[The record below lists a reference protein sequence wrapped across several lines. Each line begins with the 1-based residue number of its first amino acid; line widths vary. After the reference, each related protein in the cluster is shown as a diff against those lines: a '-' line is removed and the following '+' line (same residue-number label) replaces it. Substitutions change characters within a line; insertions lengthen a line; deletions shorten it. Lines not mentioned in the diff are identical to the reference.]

1 MPRSNCRPARSRQTG
16 FSLLE
21 LIVVLVILGLLA
33 GVVGS
38 KVIGWLDRGTH
49 ETARIQLEQLRQAL
63 SMFRLECGR
72 YPTTG
77 EGLQALVENPGS
89 MRGWDGPYLE
99 DSYVPKD
106 PWDNEYQ
113 YRCPGENGDYDLWTY
128 GADGAS
134 GGDGVNADI
143 TSWKPPDRSA
153 AR

>member
-33 GVVGS
+33 GVVGPGIFRRKQDS
-38 KVIGWLDRGTH
+38 ERRIAG
-49 ETARIQLEQLRQAL
+49 IQLANLRQAVVSFAL
-63 SMFRLECGR
+63 DCGR
-72 YPTTG
+72 YPTTD
-77 EGLQALVENPGS
+77 EGLQAVVENPGGL
-89 MRGWDGPYLE
+89 RGWNGPYLE
-99 DSYVPKD
+99 DNYVPKD

-128 GADGAS
+128 GADNAS

-143 TSWKPPDRSA
+143 TSWKPVERSA
-153 AR
+153 R